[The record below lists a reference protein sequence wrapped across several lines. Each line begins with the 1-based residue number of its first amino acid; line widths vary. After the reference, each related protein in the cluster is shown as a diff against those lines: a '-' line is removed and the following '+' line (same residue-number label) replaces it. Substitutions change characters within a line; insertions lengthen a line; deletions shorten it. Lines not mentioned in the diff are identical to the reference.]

1 MRKSRTTSMRLNLK
15 LLLGGLFLFVVVC
28 CSSLVHANSLTA
40 TSPQEQTITV
50 PLTSWNE
57 LKGNLIQADAL
68 IKSSNY
74 QRAVER
80 LEQTQNEL
88 NRSRRLNQELKLVIE
103 RSSELNS
110 QASNRIERIED
121 YQRRTEQGI
130 GRAQSYQRETGRRVS
145 ESIGANNQ
153 ASELIGR
160 SLRIIERVES
170 GNKE

>member
-1 MRKSRTTSMRLNLK
+1 MYEKITNYINAVKSQITVKRFIMLACA
-15 LLLGGLFLFVVVC
+15 LLLIIGACQLIDGY
-28 CSSLVHANSLTA
+28 LTA
-40 TSPQEQTITV
+40 R
-50 PLTSWNE
+50 
-57 LKGNLIQADAL
+57 GNY
-68 IKSSNY
+68 N
-74 QRAVER
+74 RAIER

-110 QASNRIERIED
+110 QAGDRIARIED

-130 GRAQSYQRETGRRVS
+130 GRAQSYQRETGARVS
-145 ESIGANNQ
+145 ESIGANNR